1 MALLTVVNVR
11 RRFNG
16 LRSGRLSLKNSTN
29 LDIIFLCSE
38 QSYIPMILHND
49 TYTDPPKFFI
59 SENYFLF

>member
-38 QSYIPMILHND
+38 QSYIPVILRND
-49 TYTDPPKFFI
+49 TYTDPLNFFI